1 MSILGRTVRAQK
13 RRTGGLIR
21 AHATKNDADGE
32 FMAWADKA
40 ARKRDES
47 LVGAFA
53 FEELVAWLEQGRGWK
68 QKIKAS
74 DVEDS

>member
-1 MSILGRTVRAQK
+1 
-13 RRTGGLIR
+13 
-21 AHATKNDADGE
+21 
-32 FMAWADKA
+32 MAWADKA

-53 FEELVAWLEQGRGWK
+53 FEEFVEWLEQGRGWK

>member
-1 MSILGRTVRAQK
+1 
-13 RRTGGLIR
+13 
-21 AHATKNDADGE
+21 
-32 FMAWADKA
+32 MAWADETAK
-40 ARKRDES
+40 KRDES

-53 FEELVAWLEQGRGWK
+53 FEEFVEWLEQGRGWK

>member
-1 MSILGRTVRAQK
+1 
-13 RRTGGLIR
+13 
-21 AHATKNDADGE
+21 
-32 FMAWADKA
+32 MAWADKA

-53 FEELVAWLEQGRGWK
+53 FEEFVEWLEQGRVRK
-68 QKIKAS
+68 RKIKAS